1 MGIINHPWFFL
12 VFYWIFL
19 PGQKD
24 DIIATRHQTRIQKE
38 TLKRNLRELCA
49 GGQLL
54 PGHPIPTER
63 ELAVEHDLS
72 RTVVTQT
79 LAELI
84 DEGLLYK
91 VPRQGTFV
99 GRPRQE
105 AFEFYLLAMPLGRR
119 DPDLVL
125 PFLQAGFEDRIAYL
139 GGTPLTMALDKV
151 TAHAAKGE
159 LPHVAGVFEPF
170 PISRDLT
177 EIAQWNA
184 DTGTPRVHFEHAGDA
199 NYSADIVSF
208 DNVIGGRQATQHLL
222 GANYRQIAFLGL
234 HTRDLPS
241 SGAAEFW
248 GWSRQR
254 AEGWRLALQE
264 AGLWSNDR
272 EAMSFVCAQAPEPG
286 GGDNQ
291 IVAAREAARPLVKRL
306 IERRDIEAVV
316 AASDTVAMG
325 LLETLRAADVPS
337 TRWPAIIGFDNLPLA
352 SGHVLSSLRL
362 PWEEVGQVA
371 ADLLWERRH
380 GLTTGDAQHRSVAM
394 RLIPRLT
401 CRSDWSLSA
410 RHSALTASAAPDSL
424 LA

>member
-1 MGIINHPWFFL
+1 M
-12 VFYWIFL
+12 
-19 PGQKD
+19 PGRKD
-24 DIIATRHQTRIQKE
+24 DIIATRNQTRLQRE
-38 TLKRNLRELCA
+38 SLKRNLRELCA

-63 ELAVEHDLS
+63 ELAEQHSLS

-91 VPRQGTFV
+91 LPRQGTFV
-99 GRPRQE
+99 GRPRQK

-119 DPDLVL
+119 EPDIVL

-139 GGTPLTMALDKV
+139 GGTPLTMALDKL

-159 LPHVAGVFEPF
+159 LPQIAGVFEPF
-170 PISRDLT
+170 PISRDLV
-177 EIAQWNA
+177 EAPQWSAAAQ
-184 DTGTPRVHFEHAGDA
+184 TPRVHFEHAGSADA
-199 NYSADIVSF
+199 DADIVSF
-208 DNVIGGRQATQHLL
+208 DNVSGGRQATQHLL
-222 GANYRQIAFLGL
+222 GANYRRIAFLGL
-234 HTRDLPS
+234 HTRDVS
-241 SGAAEFW
+241 EQDGEEFW

-254 AEGWRLALQE
+254 AVGWRLALQE
-264 AGLWSNDR
+264 AALWSSHG
-272 EAMSFVCAQAPEPG
+272 EAMAFGCDQAPEPG

-291 IVAAREAARPLVKRL
+291 LVAARGAAQPLIQRL
-306 IERRDIEAVV
+306 IERRDIDAVV

-325 LLETLRAADVPS
+325 LLDALRAADVPS
-337 TRWPAIIGFDNLPLA
+337 TRWPAIIGFDNLPMA

-380 GLTTGDAQHRSVAM
+380 GLLTGDVQHRHVAM

-410 RHSALTASAAPDSL
+410 RHSALTTSAAPDAL
-424 LA
+424 LV

>member
-1 MGIINHPWFFL
+1 M
-12 VFYWIFL
+12 
-19 PGQKD
+19 
-24 DIIATRHQTRIQKE
+24 
-38 TLKRNLRELCA
+38 CA

-63 ELAVEHDLS
+63 ELATQHDLS

-84 DEGLLYK
+84 EEGLLYK

-119 DPDLVL
+119 DPDMVL

-139 GGTPLTMALDKV
+139 GGTPLTMGLEKV
-151 TAHAAKGE
+151 TAHADKGE
-159 LPHVAGVFEPF
+159 LPHVAGVFEPY
-170 PISRDLT
+170 PISRLQTDVP
-177 EIAQWNA
+177 QWKANIQ
-184 DTGTPRVHFEHAGDA
+184 TPRVHFEYAGGA
-199 NYSADIVSF
+199 NGKADIVSF
-208 DNVIGGRQATQHLL
+208 DNLNGGRQATQHLL
-222 GANYRQIAFLGL
+222 AAGYRSIAFLGL
-234 HTRDLPS
+234 HTRELLAPE
-241 SGAAEFW
+241 AEEFW

-254 AEGWRLALQE
+254 EAGWRLALE
-264 AGLWSNDR
+264 DAGLWGKHG
-272 EAMSFVCAQAPEPG
+272 ETMSFVCTQSPEPG
-286 GGDNQ
+286 GNKQ
-291 IVAAREAARPLVKRL
+291 IQAAREAAQPLVKRL
-306 IERRDIEAVV
+306 IERRDIDAVV

-325 LLETLRAADVPS
+325 LLDALRAADVPS

-352 SGHVLSSLRL
+352 SGHILSSLRL
-362 PWEEVGQVA
+362 PWEEVGRVA

-410 RHSALTASAAPDSL
+410 QHSALTASTVPDPL
-424 LA
+424 LV

>member
-1 MGIINHPWFFL
+1 MC
-12 VFYWIFL
+12 V
-19 PGQKD
+19 
-24 DIIATRHQTRIQKE
+24 
-38 TLKRNLRELCA
+38 

-63 ELAVEHDLS
+63 ELAADHGLS

-105 AFEFYLLAMPLGRR
+105 EFEFYLLAMPLGRR

-139 GGTPLTMALDKV
+139 GGTPLTMALDKL
-151 TAHAAKGE
+151 TAHADKGE
-159 LPHVAGVFEPF
+159 LPHIAGVFEPF
-170 PISRDLT
+170 PISRDLV
-177 EIAQWNA
+177 EAPQWNA
-184 DTGTPRVHFEHAGDA
+184 DAQTPRVYFEHAGG
-199 NYSADIVSF
+199 ADGEADVVSF
-208 DNVIGGRQATQHLL
+208 DNVSGGRQATQHLL
-222 GANYRQIAFLGL
+222 GANYRSIAFLGL
-234 HTRDLPS
+234 HTHDLPAQ
-241 SGAAEFW
+241 GDGEFW

-254 AEGWRLALQE
+254 ESGWRLALQE
-264 AGLWSNDR
+264 AGLWSSHG
-272 EAMSFVCAQAPEPG
+272 EQMAFVCDQAPEPG

-291 IVAAREAARPLVKRL
+291 LVAAHGAAQPLIERL
-306 IERRDIEAVV
+306 IERRDIDAVV

-325 LLETLRAADVPS
+325 LLDALRAADVPS
-337 TRWPAIIGFDNLPLA
+337 SRWPAIIGFDNLPLA
-352 SGHVLSSLRL
+352 SGHILSSLRL

-380 GLTTGDAQHRSVAM
+380 GLITGGAQHRSVAM

-401 CRSDWSLSA
+401 CQSDWSLSA
-410 RHSALTASAAPDSL
+410 RHSALTSSAAPESL
-424 LA
+424 LI